1 MVGGWCDKQQSS
13 CNCSL
18 LFKEYQASR
27 RYYRDHKLSMNKI
40 MPWPTG
46 LPSVIRSDHGTE
58 NSIISYL
65 QPFLRR
71 HGRDEFHDN
80 SFRYGRS
87 VSNLQVQWEVSFSCT
102 ATCVCI

>member
-58 NSIISYL
+58 NSTFNLFCVGMEETNFMIIVSDMAAL
-65 QPFLRR
+65 SQTRCS
-71 HGRDEFHDN
+71 GRFH
-80 SFRYGRS
+80 FH
-87 VSNLQVQWEVSFSCT
+87 VQLHVY
-102 ATCVCI
+102 VYR